1 VLEKRKRLFER
12 LITIKAFVGLRCSEW
27 HNFVYFGTY
36 SNYCSSYFLD
46 LCQRN
51 RYGWWSVMF

>member
-1 VLEKRKRLFER
+1 MRKLLFER
-12 LITIKAFVGLRCSEW
+12 LITIKAFVGLRCSQW

-36 SNYCSSYFLD
+36 SNHCSSYFLD

-51 RYGWWSVMF
+51 RYGWRSVLF